1 MKLIKLF
8 YRVHILW
15 GLLFLIA
22 ILFSCCNCDNRTC
35 KTSKDVLPYY
45 EALHEGEDFDS
56 ILLDEY
62 TIKEPTLNEAI
73 KKYAKAKEKVAIEEM
88 DSYFAPIY
96 LYYLKF
102 DDSNNEFSS
111 YVNAGHFHSRDA
123 DEQPVGFAIVDGE
136 VILIDDCIE
145 NQKVFSFFFIQTG
158 KKKWIKNIIKEPCLS
173 EDDTYPVWIYK
184 YNFKDSIGEYYDSAN
199 SPTP

>member
-1 MKLIKLF
+1 M
-8 YRVHILW
+8 
-15 GLLFLIA
+15 
-22 ILFSCCNCDNRTC
+22 
-35 KTSKDVLPYY
+35 PYY

-73 KKYAKAKEKVAIEEM
+73 KKYAKAKEKVSLEEM

-102 DDSNNEFSS
+102 DDSNNEFSC

-184 YNFKDSIGEYYDSAN
+184 YNFNDLTGMFCDSAN
-199 SPTP
+199 F